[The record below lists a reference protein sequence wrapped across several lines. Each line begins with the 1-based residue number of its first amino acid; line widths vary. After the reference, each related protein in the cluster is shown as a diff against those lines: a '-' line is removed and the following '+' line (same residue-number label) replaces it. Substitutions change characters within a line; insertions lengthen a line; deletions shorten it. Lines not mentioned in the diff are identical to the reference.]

1 MRISSVSG
9 VRRTGGNEMDAI
21 GHTQPTGRRSRGRPR
36 AGEAELIDSEL
47 LDGAFRVFVAN
58 GYGGTSMS
66 QIVRMLGISK
76 TTLYSRYPSKAELFR
91 AIIAGQTERLSA
103 STALQ
108 VDGAWLSLEMGL
120 RAYANR
126 SLEVSLTGELLEV
139 NRLIH
144 SEAVRFPELGE
155 AAAERM
161 RAGIRQISSFVSSC
175 AERDDIP
182 CRDPDGIAEVFIA
195 MMRGWYDNVMLS
207 NRHVSAAARETWV
220 ERAVHALVSARR
232 DW

>member
-1 MRISSVSG
+1 M
-9 VRRTGGNEMDAI
+9 RTGI
-21 GHTQPTGRRSRGRPR
+21 GGKRIQPTGNVMEGTAGAETSGKRSRGRPR

-47 LDGAFRVFVAN
+47 LAGAFRVFVAN

-91 AIIAGQTERLSA
+91 AIIAAQTERLAASA
-103 STALQ
+103 ALQ

-126 SLEVSLTGELLEV
+126 SLEVSLAGELLEV

-144 SEAVRFPELGE
+144 SEAARFPELGE

-161 RAGIRQISSFVSSC
+161 RAGIGQISHFISHC
-175 AERDDIP
+175 AERDSIP
-182 CRDPDGIAEVFIA
+182 CRDPAGIAEVFIA

-207 NRHVSAAARETWV
+207 NRPVSAAVRETWV

-232 DW
+232 EW